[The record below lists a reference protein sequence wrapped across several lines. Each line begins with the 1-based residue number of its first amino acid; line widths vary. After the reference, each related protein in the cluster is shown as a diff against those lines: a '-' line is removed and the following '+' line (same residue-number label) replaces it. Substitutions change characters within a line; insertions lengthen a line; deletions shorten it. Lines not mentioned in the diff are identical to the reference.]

1 MTPPDDSQAFERI
14 ENPYITGVPVRGSQV
29 FYGREDQFA
38 YVKERLL
45 AEREGIVLLFVGGRR
60 SGKTSIM
67 YQILDGR
74 LGDQF
79 LPVFLD
85 MQFTGQPG
93 DAGFLARLAES
104 TIEAVHDERLV
115 REYYDFDEGNPIVT
129 FDRLLGDAKQIFP
142 DRRMVF
148 LVDEAEILHS
158 KLESGEV
165 SGAVLTY
172 MASILENRQVSFF
185 FTGSRGLGEVTGEAW
200 QRLLA
205 KGDYREITFLSPRDT
220 ALLAQEP
227 VAGSV
232 TYGPG
237 VIEVICELTHGQPF
251 YTQLIC
257 SNVVDH
263 LNGVQE
269 TTVTL
274 EGLDEVVT
282 TIVNN
287 PPPQL
292 VYEWEEFSQQECIVL
307 SLLSEVSEGPSNPV
321 GPPELLQAVED
332 NKYPLDL
339 KEDALHITL
348 EGMYENKILERTEE
362 GTFHFLVDLLRR
374 WIRRN
379 RSIWRLLEE
388 ATPEKSRKGLWGGV
402 AAAAIV
408 VVVALGVWLSRGAD
422 EGAPASVEALPTRV
436 TTGDLWIVEYP
447 AGVRILVD
455 GEEQSVDETP
465 AILRDLAA
473 GQHQVEIQHKD
484 YYPYIVPVT
493 IIAGLSDTVGAP
505 LLRRKGYLT
514 VTTEPSGAQL
524 AVQGD
529 TSQVVESP
537 VDSLELPTGEYRLAV
552 TKQGYRRE
560 SLPVV
565 VRDGDETPLQIVLR
579 ADVGTAQLT
588 SAPPGA
594 AILVDGEQTGHRTP
608 RLLTELASGPH
619 EIRLVM
625 PDHQDRDTTVIV
637 RFGETVDVALALDFK
652 QATVELAT
660 TPSGADIYVNDA
672 DTVWDQTPSF
682 GRGLEPGLYQ
692 FRLVLEG
699 YHEKAIKEVLTPGQ
713 TLTRTVDLDAHTG
726 QLRLVGW
733 GSARIVNDAS
743 GQALTEEAPCPSIPL
758 AVGDYTIEGP
768 TVEQKVH
775 VYRDS
780 TIKVR
785 IQ

>member
-1 MTPPDDSQAFERI
+1 MTPPDDSRDFKRI

-45 AEREGIVLLFVGGRR
+45 TEREGIVLLFVGGRR

-93 DAGFLARLAES
+93 DAGFLARLADS

-115 REYYDFDEGNPIVT
+115 REYYDFDQGNPIVV

-148 LVDEAEILHS
+148 LVDEAEILHG
-158 KLESGEV
+158 KLESGEI

-205 KGDYREITFLSPRDT
+205 KGDYRNISFLSRQDT
-220 ALLAQEP
+220 ARLVEEP

-232 TYGPG
+232 SYGPG
-237 VIEVICELTHGQPF
+237 VVESICELTNGQPF

-269 TTVTL
+269 NALTAAGL
-274 EGLDEVVT
+274 EEVVG

-307 SLLSEVSEGPSNPV
+307 SLLSEVSEGPSDPA
-321 GPPELLQAVED
+321 GPSELLQAVEE
-332 NKYPLDL
+332 NNYPLDL

-348 EGMYENKILERTEE
+348 EAMYERNVLERTEE

-388 ATPEKSRKGLWGGV
+388 TTPEKTRTALWAGA

-408 VVVALGVWLSRGAD
+408 VLVALGVWLGSGEEVPSAM
-422 EGAPASVEALPTRV
+422 EALPLPA
-436 TTGDLWIVEYP
+436 TTGMLFVDEYP
-447 AGVRILVD
+447 TGSRILVD
-455 GEEQSVDETP
+455 GEQQNVPRTP
-465 AILRDLAA
+465 TIIDDLKE
-473 GQHQVEIQHKD
+473 GQHQVVIQHED
-484 YYPYIVPVT
+484 YYDLSMPVAIV
-493 IIAGLSDTVGAP
+493 AGEVDTADGM
-505 LLRRKGYLT
+505 LQRRKGYLT
-514 VTTEPSGAQL
+514 LTTEPNGAEL
-524 AVQGD
+524 AIQGE
-529 TSQVVESP
+529 TSQVRESP
-537 VDSLELPTGEYRLAV
+537 VDSLELPTGEYRIAV
-552 TKQGYRRE
+552 TMSGFRAETR
-560 SLPVV
+560 PVV
-565 VRDGDETPLQIVLR
+565 VRDLAETRLKITLPR
-579 ADVGTAQLT
+579 DVGEVQVSST
-588 SAPPGA
+588 PPGVMV
-594 AILVDGEQTGHRTP
+594 LVDGEGTGYRTP
-608 RLLTELASGPH
+608 KLLTELTTGAH
-619 EIRLVM
+619 DLRLVM
-625 PDHQDRDTTVIV
+625 AERQDKDTTVIV
-637 RFGETVDVALALDFK
+637 RFGETAAVALTLDFK
-652 QATVELAT
+652 QAVVELTT
-660 TPSGADIYVNDA
+660 TPSGADIYLNDA
-672 DTVWDQTPSF
+672 DTVWDQTPVV
-682 GRGLEPGLYQ
+682 GRGLVPAVYQ
-692 FRLVLEG
+692 FRFVLDG
-699 YHEKAIKEVLTPGQ
+699 YHKESIREVLTPAQ
-713 TLTRTVDLDAHTG
+713 QLSRNVKLEPYTG

-733 GSARIVNDAS
+733 GSVRVINETT
-743 GQALTEEAPCPSIPL
+743 GQEQREEAPGTFPRP
-758 AVGDYTIEGP
+758 VGSYRIVGP
-768 TVEQKVH
+768 TEEQKVH

-780 TIKVR
+780 TIRVPVR
-785 IQ
+785 